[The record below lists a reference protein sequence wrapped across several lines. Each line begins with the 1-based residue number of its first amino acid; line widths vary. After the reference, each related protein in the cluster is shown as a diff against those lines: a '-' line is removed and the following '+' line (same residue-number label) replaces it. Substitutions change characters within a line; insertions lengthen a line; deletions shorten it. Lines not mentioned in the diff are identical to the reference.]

1 MIPLSR
7 IHLIPSVKKQHVSK
21 SVNVCR
27 NLKSEFPIKILE
39 ENYHDSIYVSR
50 HNGNTMYPA
59 GFFVFSYV
67 GNLPILNIQK

>member
-7 IHLIPSVKKQHVSK
+7 IHLIPGVKNIYVSK

-39 ENYHDSIYVSR
+39 DDI
-50 HNGNTMYPA
+50 PI
-59 GFFVFSYV
+59 GFHFQTYQ
-67 GNLPILNIQK
+67 ILIVTSVILRR